1 MTTETIR
8 GGTAGVNRC
17 RACCS
22 VTHEHDR
29 FCRCCGAKRSR
40 LPALHSAGVETTAPL
55 STTQKFE
62 RSSRQVTAQLA
73 REAGCKRVSG
83 PLVKSVTAN
92 LSANTIACF
101 ESNLAKR
108 LILAVI
114 SIPIW
119 MIIVLLSP
127 IDAYLL
133 ARTAVRQEN

>member
-1 MTTETIR
+1 
-8 GGTAGVNRC
+8 
-17 RACCS
+17 
-22 VTHEHDR
+22 
-29 FCRCCGAKRSR
+29 
-40 LPALHSAGVETTAPL
+40 
-55 STTQKFE
+55 
-62 RSSRQVTAQLA
+62 
-73 REAGCKRVSG
+73 VSG